1 MMREGSELGPYQGR
15 AARLLEPILTH
26 TASGRSVFAPSGRMI
41 AQGDRFQLPQLATTL
56 EGLAAS
62 DWRDFYESKL
72 VTAMLEQFGPDRGGL
87 LTREDFD
94 RYQVIFRKPF
104 ERDYAGNS
112 LHTNPPPAAGGV
124 MIAMMLSLLDGIRQE
139 NLLRGSYAQLKALSC
154 AMAVADEARPEG
166 ADALHADRLEHWR
179 TRFEGMRG
187 GELSAPPSIPARSCT
202 THVSVLDD
210 AGGAASV
217 TFSYGEGN
225 AHIIGDSGIMM
236 NNLLGEEDL
245 FPGGF
250 DSAPCGGRLPTM
262 MSPTLIDDHA
272 GGLTVMGTGGANRI
286 RTAIVQV
293 VSLLCDHGTD
303 AGEAVSAPRV
313 HYEDGVLNA
322 ERFDPSQQAS
332 EQVLASIGAR
342 QVVRFDEPNIFF
354 GGVHLVRRD
363 ASGSFSGA
371 GDPRRGG
378 CFRVVPPQ

>member
-1 MMREGSELGPYQGR
+1 
-15 AARLLEPILTH
+15 
-26 TASGRSVFAPSGRMI
+26 
-41 AQGDRFQLPQLATTL
+41 
-56 EGLAAS
+56 
-62 DWRDFYESKL
+62 
-72 VTAMLEQFGPDRGGL
+72 
-87 LTREDFD
+87 
-94 RYQVIFRKPF
+94 
-104 ERDYAGNS
+104 
-112 LHTNPPPAAGGV
+112 
-124 MIAMMLSLLDGIRQE
+124 
-139 NLLRGSYAQLKALSC
+139 
-154 AMAVADEARPEG
+154 
-166 ADALHADRLEHWR
+166 
-179 TRFEGMRG
+179 
-187 GELSAPPSIPARSCT
+187 
-202 THVSVLDD
+202 
-210 AGGAASV
+210 
-217 TFSYGEGN
+217 
-225 AHIIGDSGIMM
+225 
-236 NNLLGEEDL
+236 
-245 FPGGF
+245 
-250 DSAPCGGRLPTM
+250 M